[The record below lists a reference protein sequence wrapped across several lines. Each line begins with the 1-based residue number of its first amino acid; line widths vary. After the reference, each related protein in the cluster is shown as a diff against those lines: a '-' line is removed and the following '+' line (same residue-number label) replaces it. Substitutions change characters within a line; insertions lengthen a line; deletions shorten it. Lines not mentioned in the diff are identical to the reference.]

1 MLTHRVPRAVSHH
14 HEKKEIHA
22 IWLTP
27 RQLEILWPA
36 AARRSSVCSC
46 KRMTFKMA
54 CNARDVISIQRVRW
68 VSLMY
73 LRIVWHAYHSVD
85 DQMVHHCIS
94 ECDLCPPIRRKT
106 FKISFQFFF
115 EGREILNCL
124 MKYNH
129 FNNYYWSSS
138 IQSILDFTTSK
149 WKRFFV
155 SYTH

>member
-106 FKISFQFFF
+106 FKISFQFFLKV
-115 EGREILNCL
+115 EKYWTVLWKIIILIITTEVLQFRVFLTLPQANE
-124 MKYNH
+124 N
-129 FNNYYWSSS
+129 
-138 IQSILDFTTSK
+138 DFL
-149 WKRFFV
+149 
-155 SYTH
+155 